1 MRIYPDI
8 PAFKKA
14 KKFSSGNVQ
23 VYVNPET
30 KDFLYRKNGEGEPNK
45 DYVWKQDKGYY

>member
-1 MRIYPDI
+1 MERE
-8 PAFKKA
+8 
-14 KKFSSGNVQ
+14 

-45 DYVWKQDKGYY
+45 DYVWKAGTKVTIDFVTKKATIVEP